1 MGETIYAFES
11 NPELLWASLIGAA
24 ATIALFRLFRRQREM
39 RGRLMP
45 LCALTL
51 LHTLVFP
58 LACCFP
64 LHSEYTERTFSDTV
78 AVSLGIVHLLST
90 PVLFSFLLIYTIVL
104 VVSARMNRFVALAA
118 GIFLLNV
125 LIQAFFA
132 LYAYGAMFTR

>member
-1 MGETIYAFES
+1 MGETIYAYES
-11 NPELLWASLIGAA
+11 NPELLWASLIGAV
-24 ATIALFRLFRRQREM
+24 ATIALFRIFRRQREM

-45 LCALTL
+45 LRALTL

-64 LHSEYTERTFSDTV
+64 RHSEYMDRTFSDTV

>member
-1 MGETIYAFES
+1 MNETTYAYES

-24 ATIALFRLFRRQREM
+24 ATAALFWIFHRKREI
-39 RGRLMP
+39 RERLMP

-64 LHSEYTERTFSDTV
+64 RHSEYTERTISDTIV
-78 AVSLGIVHLLST
+78 VFLGIVHLLST
-90 PVLFSFLLIYTIVL
+90 PILFVFLLIYTIAL
-104 VVSARMNRFVALAA
+104 AVSARINRFIALAA
-118 GIFLLNV
+118 GVFLLNI

-132 LYAYGAMFTR
+132 LYAYGAIFTR